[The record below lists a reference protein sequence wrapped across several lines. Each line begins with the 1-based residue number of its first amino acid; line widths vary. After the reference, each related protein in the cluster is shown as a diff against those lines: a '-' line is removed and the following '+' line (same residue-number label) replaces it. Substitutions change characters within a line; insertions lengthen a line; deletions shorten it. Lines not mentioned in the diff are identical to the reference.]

1 MELSNRIKMKEP
13 FWGHWNIC
21 EDGLLGRGSF
31 GAVYRIQRQEFDTVQ
46 YAALKVISIP
56 QNQSE
61 VEQFLSMGMNRQQI
75 QEYYYE
81 MVKEIYGEIDLMAK
95 MKGKSNIISYE
106 DHEIFERTDDYGF
119 DLFIRMELAES
130 LTKYGKNHILNY
142 SDVIELGKDM
152 CNALI
157 ACEKRQILHRDI
169 KPDNI
174 FISAD
179 GDFKLGDFGIARTLQ
194 GTVSGMSIKGSYSYM
209 APEVYK
215 GRSYDHRADIYSLGI
230 VLYVY
235 LNGGTL
241 PFIEG
246 TGGKITYSGSQNAF
260 LRRMSGEKIS
270 LPTSIPEDYRRV
282 VEKAIAYDPE
292 ERYASAKEFYDA
304 ICSLSAT
311 ENVSVSERTV
321 QLQLEPSQPV
331 RTANNNTVILNFE
344 TGENTGNTGNISNE
358 TVALNVSGNSYN
370 RNNSMPVDAYANPV
384 FQSSNVEYVNQP
396 FSTSNGEYAYFSQSM
411 GNQSNNNQF
420 INTNVTVE
428 PQQNDNRKK
437 GVWII
442 VIALIIILSLFG
454 VMGWLILSP
463 SNKNQETSEKPEET
477 KIESTVE
484 PTIEPT
490 EAVVATEEPVTEE
503 PTIQPIKKPK
513 KTPKKT
519 PAPTK
524 KPTPTKAPTKKP
536 TQTKRP
542 RKTPGTSDSV
552 IVEPTDDGSVVIG
565 ARNR

>member
-21 EDGLLGRGSF
+21 EDGLLGQGSF

-130 LTKYGKNHILNY
+130 LTKYGKKHILNY

-157 ACEKRQILHRDI
+157 ACEKRRILHRDI

-174 FISAD
+174 FVSAD
-179 GDFKLGDFGIARTLQ
+179 GDYKLGDFGIARTLQ

-246 TGGKITYSGSQNAF
+246 TGGKVTYSGSQNAF

-270 LPTSIPEDYRRV
+270 LPMSIPENFRRV
-282 VEKAIAYDPE
+282 VERAIAYDPE

-358 TVALNVSGNSYN
+358 TVELNVSGNSFN
-370 RNNSMPVDAYANPV
+370 GNNSMPVDAYANPV

-396 FSTSNGEYAYFSQSM
+396 FSTSNVEYAYFSQSM
-411 GNQSNNNQF
+411 GNQANNNQF
-420 INTNVTVE
+420 INTNVTFE

-454 VMGWLILSP
+454 VMGWIVIST
-463 SNKNQETSEKPEET
+463 SNNDQEVPEKPEET
-477 KIESTVE
+477 KIESTV
-484 PTIEPT
+484 EPT

-503 PTIQPIKKPK
+503 PTIQPIKKHK
-513 KTPKKT
+513 KTPAPTK
-519 PAPTK
+519 APTK
-524 KPTPTKAPTKKP
+524 KPTPTK
-536 TQTKRP
+536 RP
-542 RKTPGTSDSV
+542 RKTPGESDSV
-552 IVEPTDDGSVVIG
+552 IVKPTDDGSVVIG

>member
-1 MELSNRIKMKEP
+1 MELSNRIKMREP
-13 FWGHWNIC
+13 FWGHWTIC
-21 EDGLLGRGSF
+21 EDGLLGKGSF

-130 LTKYGKNHILNY
+130 LTKYGKRHSLNY

-157 ACEKRQILHRDI
+157 ACEKRRILHRDI

-174 FISAD
+174 FVSAD
-179 GDFKLGDFGIARTLQ
+179 GDYKLGDFGIARTLQ
-194 GTVSGMSIKGSYSYM
+194 GTVNGMSIKGSYSYM

-246 TGGKITYSGSQNAF
+246 TGGKVTYSGSQNAF

-270 LPTSIPEDYRRV
+270 LPMSIPEDFRRV

-304 ICSLSAT
+304 ICSLSA
-311 ENVSVSERTV
+311 NVSNETVSERTV
-321 QLQLEPSQPV
+321 KLQYEPSKPI
-331 RTANNNTVILNFE
+331 RTVDNNTMILSIG
-344 TGENTGNTGNISNE
+344 TGEKTGNTANTANISNE
-358 TVALNVSGNSYN
+358 TVAFNVSNNSYN
-370 RNNSMPVDAYANPV
+370 GHNSMPVNT
-384 FQSSNVEYVNQP
+384 FGNQSFY
-396 FSTSNGEYAYFSQSM
+396 STNGENAYYSQSM
-411 GNQSNNNQF
+411 GNQTNNNQF
-420 INTNVTVE
+420 INTNVTFE

-454 VMGWLILSP
+454 VMGWIVIST
-463 SNKNQETSEKPEET
+463 SNNDQEVPEKPEET

-503 PTIQPIKKPK
+503 PTIQPIKKH
-513 KTPKKT
+513 KKT
-519 PAPTK
+519 PAPTKKPTK

-536 TQTKRP
+536 TPTKKP
-542 RKTPGTSDSV
+542 RKTPGASDTV
-552 IVEPTDDGSVVIG
+552 IVKPTDDGSVVIG

>member
-1 MELSNRIKMKEP
+1 MELSNRIKMREP
-13 FWGHWNIC
+13 FWSHWTIC
-21 EDGLLGRGSF
+21 EDGLLGKGSF

-130 LTKYGKNHILNY
+130 LTKYGKRHSLNY

-157 ACEKRQILHRDI
+157 ACEKRRILHRDI

-174 FISAD
+174 FVSAD
-179 GDFKLGDFGIARTLQ
+179 GDYKLGDFGIARTLQ

-246 TGGKITYSGSQNAF
+246 TGGKVTYSGSQNAF

-270 LPTSIPEDYRRV
+270 LPMSIPEDFRRV

-304 ICSLSAT
+304 ICSLSA
-311 ENVSVSERTV
+311 NVSNETVSERTV
-321 QLQLEPSQPV
+321 KLQYEPSKPI
-331 RTANNNTVILNFE
+331 RTADNNTMILSIG
-344 TGENTGNTGNISNE
+344 TGEKTGNTANTSNE
-358 TVALNVSGNSYN
+358 TVAFNVSNNSYN
-370 RNNSMPVDAYANPV
+370 GHNSMPVNT
-384 FQSSNVEYVNQP
+384 FGNQSFY
-396 FSTSNGEYAYFSQSM
+396 STNGENAYYSQSM
-411 GNQSNNNQF
+411 GNQTNNNQF
-420 INTNVTVE
+420 INTNVTFE

-454 VMGWLILSP
+454 VMGWIVIST
-463 SNKNQETSEKPEET
+463 SNNDQEVPEKPEET

-503 PTIQPIKKPK
+503 PTIQPIKKH
-513 KTPKKT
+513 KKT
-519 PAPTK
+519 PAPTKAPTKKPTK

-536 TQTKRP
+536 TPTKKP
-542 RKTPGTSDSV
+542 RKTPGASDTV
-552 IVEPTDDGSVVIG
+552 IVKPTDDGSVVIG